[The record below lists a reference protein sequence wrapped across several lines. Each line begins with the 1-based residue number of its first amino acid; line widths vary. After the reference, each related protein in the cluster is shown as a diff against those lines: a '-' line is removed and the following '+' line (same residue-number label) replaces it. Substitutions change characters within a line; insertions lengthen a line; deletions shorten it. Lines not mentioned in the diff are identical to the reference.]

1 MTRRQYHPDLEPE
14 SEDNVLQCCCQGQC
28 PVGVCQVSHLHEP
41 VIISSASLVTF
52 LLLLWIIFSGTHLL
66 TICFSETTFQMCQN
80 LEVLIWNDS
89 NQNWYLSLKPNWKSE
104 KDVGPTLVSVNGE
117 TFLMSLKSESLM
129 YSGFVENMIKICYKM
144 LRMMRS
150 RICLCG

>member
-1 MTRRQYHPDLEPE
+1 M
-14 SEDNVLQCCCQGQC
+14 
-28 PVGVCQVSHLHEP
+28 
-41 VIISSASLVTF
+41 
-52 LLLLWIIFSGTHLL
+52 
-66 TICFSETTFQMCQN
+66 
-80 LEVLIWNDS
+80 
-89 NQNWYLSLKPNWKSE
+89 
-104 KDVGPTLVSVNGE
+104 PTLVSVNGE